1 MPRNRQEQE
10 EVCKNTKTPFSGGL
24 PHSER
29 QRAVKV
35 PQASE
40 GKALLKT
47 RPHQTSILRAK
58 GKYPEVGEGDGGES
72 SMPVH
77 GRHDQDSWSSP
88 GYINSFQKSRNQQM
102 QKLQSPPFGITHHIA
117 FKFPNVTKQKGEAVF
132 LSMILMSSHPAMTSV
147 RVEKGG
153 VPRSAF
159 TAAFHTFF

>member
-1 MPRNRQEQE
+1 MPRNTDRSRRKY
-10 EVCKNTKTPFSGGL
+10 VKTQRLLSLGACL
-24 PHSER
+24 IER

-102 QKLQSPPFGITHHIA
+102 QKLQSSPFGIIHHIA